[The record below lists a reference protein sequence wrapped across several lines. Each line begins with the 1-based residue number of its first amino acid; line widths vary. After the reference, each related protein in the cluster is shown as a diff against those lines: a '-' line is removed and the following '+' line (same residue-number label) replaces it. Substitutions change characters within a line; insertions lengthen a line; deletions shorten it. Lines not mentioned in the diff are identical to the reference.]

1 MSLLF
6 VKAANIKGVTKNMR
20 GMSLFNFKT
29 IKRSRTVG
37 VQLTLT
43 GFLASGLLG
52 TPKVHADLSPF
63 FNYQNNAVMVG
74 YATGLHRQLLSL
86 FLQQTFVGTRFNTL
100 YSASYLMPGTVWGF
114 PLRHRFEIAY
124 NGNTKGAY
132 DDYTCWMAGWL
143 PEALVSL
150 YPVYVAFG
158 FGPYIRSRSTPVSGG
173 QFTVAA
179 NLAIGITLDPVN
191 IECFFRHHSNFYT
204 ASPNHGADF
213 FGIALSYP
221 FDIRPS

>member
-1 MSLLF
+1 MCSVDF
-6 VKAANIKGVTKNMR
+6 VNCQKTGR
-20 GMSLFNFKT
+20 FKT
-29 IKRSRTVG
+29 MGTRLMLAGILVG
-37 VQLTLT
+37 GMPVCSQ
-43 GFLASGLLG
+43 
-52 TPKVHADLSPF
+52 VHADLSPF
-63 FNYQNNAVMVG
+63 FNYKNNAAMVN

-86 FLQQTFVGTRFNTL
+86 FLQQTFVGTRFNSL
-100 YSASYLMPGTVWGF
+100 YSASYFMPGTVWGF
-114 PLRHRFEIAY
+114 PLRQRFEVTY
-124 NGNTKGAY
+124 NGNTKDDY
-132 DDYTCWMAGWL
+132 KDYTCWMAGWL
-143 PEALVSL
+143 PEALVIL

-158 FGPYIRSRSTPVSGG
+158 FGPYIRSRSTPLSGG

-221 FDIRPS
+221 FDIRASE